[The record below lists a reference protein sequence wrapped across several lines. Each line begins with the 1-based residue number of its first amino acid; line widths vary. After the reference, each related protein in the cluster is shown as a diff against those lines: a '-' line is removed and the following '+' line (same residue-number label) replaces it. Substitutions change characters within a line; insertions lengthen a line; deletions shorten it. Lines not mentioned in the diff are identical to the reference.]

1 MTDAQSIARSA
12 QRITLTA
19 ANWAEAALDAI
30 AENGIE
36 AVAVE
41 PLARRLGV
49 TKGSFYWHFT
59 HREALLHAALEL
71 WERYETADTIARAE
85 SSSDPRER
93 MHSLFRQLANT
104 DQRSERILLALS
116 GSDNT
121 AARSCVQRVTEC
133 WRSYV
138 EVGYRAMGMDATEA
152 RHWATLAYSTYIG
165 TVRMRRDNPDALPTG
180 SDFNDYLRFL
190 IKTLIPGGVGSVAG
204 NRDAADLLGA
214 ARATGARLSA

>member
-1 MTDAQSIARSA
+1 MDIQNPNSPRQAPRA
-12 QRITLTA
+12 TLTA

-85 SSSDPRER
+85 NGADTRER
-93 MHSLFRQLANT
+93 LHSLFFQLANT
-104 DQRSERILLALS
+104 DQRSERVLLALS
-116 GSDNT
+116 GSDNA
-121 AARSCVQRVTEC
+121 AARACVQRVTEC
-133 WRSYV
+133 WRAYV
-138 EVGYRAMGMDATEA
+138 EDAYNTLGMNKTAA
-152 RHWATLAYSTYIG
+152 KHWATLAYSTYIG

-190 IKTLIPGGVGSVAG
+190 IKMLIPNPVNAG
-204 NRDAADLLGA
+204 REPEIFNGARSAAE
-214 ARATGARLSA
+214 RLSA